1 MRKKLLLLIVFA
13 LLSILLCGGVLSIHH
28 IKSETFALT
37 GLKEKLFFYH
47 PVRIKRVYQYN
58 NAGQIVEYEE
68 GRDYLVNYIQ
78 GTIRRTENSRIP
90 DYEEHKV
97 IYNNDGSFSFNTNPR
112 NPELNIEYQVLI
124 DYIAVLKPWRIVTPK
139 KGLEN
144 TISKLKSEEDVK
156 IILCGDSIA
165 AGAQTTGLYYFDDH
179 KLTTFLGELDA
190 FLEEYYRISVDS
202 ILFGEEGASLQ
213 YMSENINQIVEMR
226 PNVVMIEFGMNDHVI
241 EGAEAAQNLFASNLE
256 SCVAELQ
263 ECGIEVILIGFFQQN
278 SEWKMED
285 QKATKLYNNLIKEVA
300 DKYGIPFADIYKAFM
315 RVERKDIYED
325 LTSDYMHH
333 PTDFGHMLYFSEIV
347 PYFLDKSTRDIQ
359 NYLY

>member
-1 MRKKLLLLIVFA
+1 M
-13 LLSILLCGGVLSIHH
+13 
-28 IKSETFALT
+28 
-37 GLKEKLFFYH
+37 LF
-47 PVRIKRVYQYN
+47 R
-58 NAGQIVEYEE
+58 
-68 GRDYLVNYIQ
+68 
-78 GTIRRTENSRIP
+78 
-90 DYEEHKV
+90 
-97 IYNNDGSFSFNTNPR
+97 
-112 NPELNIEYQVLI
+112 
-124 DYIAVLKPWRIVTPK
+124 
-139 KGLEN
+139 
-144 TISKLKSEEDVK
+144 
-156 IILCGDSIA
+156 
-165 AGAQTTGLYYFDDH
+165 
-179 KLTTFLGELDA
+179 
-190 FLEEYYRISVDS
+190 S

-213 YMSENINQIVEMR
+213 YMNENINQIVEMR

-333 PTDFGHMLYFSEIV
+333 PTDFGHMIYFSEIV
-347 PYFLDKSTRDIQ
+347 PYFLDKSTREIQ